1 MEEAHHRNR
10 SEHAFDLSTSNAR
23 EEGHNQQRRIE
34 KGWYTHKLGRL
45 GKVIIADCGCHK
57 LPGLLCL
64 VET

>member
-34 KGWYTHKLGRL
+34 KG
-45 GKVIIADCGCHK
+45 
-57 LPGLLCL
+57 
-64 VET
+64 